1 MYLQLRGKLLAAEIT
16 EVPAIFQPKYFRTLD
31 GLRAISILWVLVAH
45 FNRSKQLPALTN
57 IFWGGTLGVHVFF
70 VLSGFLI
77 TALLLKEKVTTGNIS
92 LRDFYI
98 RRFFRIIPVAFLFL
112 LVLFIMDLFLPLN
125 IKGKDF
131 LRVVTFTEN
140 LNLTSNWYTHHFWS
154 LSVEEQFYLI
164 FPFFI
169 RKNLRLYV
177 RMSVLLICC
186 SPVISYIA
194 YHNSFD
200 SASLNHT
207 FTLIDKFLNE
217 GLLSILIGSLT
228 SILLFKLNASHRNN
242 KGGVGYLQLGI
253 LFLIWLSNKHP
264 FLSGI
269 SMILCAVLIALFIS
283 ISVIHED
290 TFLNKFLNLK
300 YIRLIGVLS
309 YSLYIWQQLFAD
321 KQPWKDWFI
330 YGDSIV
336 LNTCALFLV
345 AYISYYFYERNF
357 IKLKNRF
364 KSDRSGNKLKYS
376 EES

>member
-1 MYLQLRGKLLAAEIT
+1 MYLQQKAKLLSAEIT

-31 GLRAISILWVLVAH
+31 GLRAISILFVLVAH
-45 FNRSKQLPALTN
+45 FSRSEHQPAVTY
-57 IFWGGTLGVHVFF
+57 IFGGGTLGVHIFF

-77 TALLLKEKVTTGNIS
+77 TALLLKEKITTGYIS

-125 IKGKDF
+125 LKGKDF

-140 LNLTSNWYTHHFWS
+140 LSLTNNWYTHHFWS

-169 RKNLRLYV
+169 RKNLGLYV
-177 RMSVLLICC
+177 KMSVVLIIC

-200 SASLNHT
+200 SASLKYT
-207 FTLIDKFLNE
+207 FTIADKFLNE

-242 KGGVGYLQLGI
+242 KGAVGYLQLSI
-253 LFLIWLSNKHP
+253 LLLIWLFNKHP

-269 SMILCAVLIALFIS
+269 SMLLCAVLIALFIS
-283 ISVIHED
+283 ISMIHED

-309 YSLYIWQQLFAD
+309 YSLYIWQQLFTD
-321 KQPWKDWFI
+321 KQPWKDWFM
-330 YGDSIV
+330 YGDSII

-345 AYISYYFYERNF
+345 AYISYYFYEKKF

-364 KSDRSGNKLKYS
+364 KSDRVEK
-376 EES
+376 

>member
-1 MYLQLRGKLLAAEIT
+1 MYLQLRGKLLSAEIT

-45 FNRSKQLPALTN
+45 FNRSAQLPAFTY
-57 IFWGGTLGVHVFF
+57 IFWGGTLGVHIFF

-140 LNLTSNWYTHHFWS
+140 LSLTSNWYTHHFWS

-164 FPFFI
+164 FPFLI

-177 RMSVLLICC
+177 RMSVLLIFC

-194 YHNSFD
+194 YHNSLD
-200 SASLNHT
+200 SASLKHT
-207 FTLIDKFLNE
+207 LTLVDKFLNE

-228 SILLFKLNASHRNN
+228 SILLFKLNASHKNN

-283 ISVIHED
+283 ISLIHED

-309 YSLYIWQQLFAD
+309 YSLYIWQQLFTD

-345 AYISYYFYERNF
+345 AYISYYFYEKNF

-364 KSDRSGNKLKYS
+364 KSDRSGYKLK
-376 EES
+376 

>member
-1 MYLQLRGKLLAAEIT
+1 MYLPLRGKLLSAEIT

-45 FNRSKQLPALTN
+45 FSRSQQLPGITY
-57 IFWGGTLGVHVFF
+57 IFGGGTLGVHVFF

-77 TALLLKEKVTTGNIS
+77 TALLLKEKITTGNIS
-92 LRDFYI
+92 LREFYI

-112 LVLFIMDLFLPLN
+112 SVLFIMDLFLPLN
-125 IKGKDF
+125 ITGKDF

-169 RKNLRLYV
+169 RRNLHLYV
-177 RMSVLLICC
+177 RMSVLLIIC
-186 SPVISYIA
+186 SPIISYIA
-194 YHNSFD
+194 YHNSFA
-200 SASLNHT
+200 SAPLQYT
-207 FTLIDKFLNE
+207 FTLADKFLNE

-228 SILLFKLNASHRNN
+228 SILLFKLNASYRKN
-242 KGGVGYLQLGI
+242 KGGVGYLQIGI
-253 LFLIWLSNKHP
+253 LFLIWFSNKHP
-264 FLSGI
+264 FFSGI
-269 SMILCAVLIALFIS
+269 GMLLCAVLIALFIS

-290 TFLNKFLNLK
+290 TFLNKFLNLN

-309 YSLYIWQQLFAD
+309 YSLYIWQQLFTY
-321 KQPWKDWFI
+321 KQPWKDWFM

-345 AYISYYFYERNF
+345 ACISYYFYEKKF

-364 KSDRSGNKLKYS
+364 KTDRAGSNPK
-376 EES
+376 